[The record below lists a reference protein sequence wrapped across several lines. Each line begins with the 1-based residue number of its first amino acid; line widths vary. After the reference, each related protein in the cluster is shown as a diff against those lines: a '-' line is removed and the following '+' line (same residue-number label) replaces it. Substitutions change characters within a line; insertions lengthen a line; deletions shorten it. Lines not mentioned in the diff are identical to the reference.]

1 MPQQAS
7 NKNLDFVVHHYQK
20 DTFDAKA
27 AFDKVWRLADKQQHK
42 PSKLRRWVA
51 VAASLLCIFA
61 LAAIITW
68 QISKPAKP
76 QIESP
81 IVVEASDNS
90 TPATASFHFDD
101 TPLPDVLNEL
111 STYYGVTLTASDSTR
126 HLTGDF
132 SGETLDDILSMIEE
146 VLDVEIKKE

>member
-7 NKNLDFVVHHYQK
+7 NKDLDFVVHHYQEDAF
-20 DTFDAKA
+20 DTKA
-27 AFDKVWRLADKQQHK
+27 AFEKVSRLANKQHRK
-42 PSKLRRWVA
+42 PSYLGRWVA

-68 QISKPAKP
+68 QTGKPAEP
-76 QIESP
+76 NVQSP
-81 IVVEASDNS
+81 IEVEATGND
-90 TPATASFHFDD
+90 THVTASFHFDN

-111 STYYGVTLTASDSTR
+111 GTYYGVILTASDSTR

-132 SGETLDDILSMIEE
+132 CGETLDDIISMIEN
-146 VLDVEIKKE
+146 VLDVKIKKQ